1 MDNLAMYL
9 TRGAGLGYNE
19 PDNVLSSMGF
29 NINDQTDCYNQFV
42 LINVYPNHFNTDIN
56 VNKYGIATCYNWLHR
71 CVGPAKDG
79 VWFTE
84 EKDIQHAIII
94 AKSKILSML

>member
-56 VNKYGIATCYNWLHR
+56 VNKYGIATCYN
-71 CVGPAKDG
+71 
-79 VWFTE
+79 
-84 EKDIQHAIII
+84 
-94 AKSKILSML
+94 